1 MEITKCIYC
10 GSEKITKKTQVY
22 CDSAGNFPLRFYY
35 EKEKKSFLSPNKPE
49 YLYADI
55 CGECGSVVRFYTE
68 NLRDK
73 IITGDY

>member
-1 MEITKCIYC
+1 MKISKCIYC
-10 GSEKITKKTQVY
+10 GSEKMTNKVKIY

-35 EKEKKSFLSPNKPE
+35 ENEKKSFLSSDKPE

-55 CGECGSVVRFYTE
+55 CDECGSVVRFYAE

-73 IITGDY
+73 KITGDY